1 MKTLLKIVDN
11 IAKKHKSD
19 FLETYL
25 VFLVDKSFGVG
36 FEESI
41 KKLYNADDKEKKILK
56 DFFENIEIYSPGEIT
71 DIIEDYDKAAGE
83 LVMFFAPFL
92 PQEVLFSKDA
102 EKIKISLEVYPVA
115 IKEVILKTFE
125 TLSMV
130 KLLKKEDKKTVILEV
145 LHTINLLNQLL
156 KEMNAAK

>member
-1 MKTLLKIVDN
+1 MKFVLKAVDN
-11 IAKKHKSD
+11 IAKKNKSD

-25 VFLVDKSFGVG
+25 IFLVDKSFGVD
-36 FEESI
+36 FDFSL
-41 KKLYNADDKEKKILK
+41 KKLYPVNEKEKEVLET
-56 DFFENIEIYSPGEIT
+56 FFESVEEYTPAEIVEVI
-71 DIIEDYDKAAGE
+71 DDYDKAASE

-92 PQEVLFSKDA
+92 PQDVLLSKDS
-102 EKIKISLEVYPVA
+102 EKIKKSLEVYPVA

-130 KLLKKEDKKTVILEV
+130 KLLKNEDKKTVILEV

-156 KEMNAAK
+156 KEMNASN